1 MSFTKEQKAYHL
13 RKMRTRMTRLDINKD
28 GYISHEDYELIGKKL
43 AEYNRMTGEHAEAIT
58 KEFLKVAD
66 AFNMKP
72 GVKIPLEEAA
82 KKASESA
89 LLSMSSEERKA
100 LLTDTHNLL
109 FDAIDTNKDGH
120 ISVKEFEVYFKVL
133 APGISEAEVA
143 HSFDS
148 IDTDKNGEISREE
161 FLAAAEDFMLGV
173 EETELSKAF
182 LGRLLD

>member
-1 MSFTKEQKAYHL
+1 MSTKTDTFLVK
-13 RKMRTRMTRLDINKD
+13 T
-28 GYISHEDYELIGKKL
+28 GYKLMGKKL
-43 AEYNRMTGEHAEAIT
+43 AEYSGITGEHAEAIT

-82 KKASESA
+82 KKASES
-89 LLSMSSEERKA
+89 LLSMSSEKRKV
-100 LLTDTHNLL
+100 LLNDTHNLL

-161 FLAAAEDFMLGV
+161 FMAAAEDFLHGV
-173 EETELSKAF
+173 EEAELSKAF
-182 LGRLLD
+182 FGRLID